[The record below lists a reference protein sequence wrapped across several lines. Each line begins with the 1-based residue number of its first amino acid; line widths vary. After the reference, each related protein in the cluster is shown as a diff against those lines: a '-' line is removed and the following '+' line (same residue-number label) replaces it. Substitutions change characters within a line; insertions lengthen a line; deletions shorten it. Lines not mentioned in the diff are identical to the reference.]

1 MLHGSRTYWD
11 RGCMGVLL
19 ILSESVVAPKTS
31 LKSKTG
37 YVDLISNSRHPVG
50 AAGYTVAS
58 YMIILFETRVGHTEM

>member
-1 MLHGSRTYWD
+1 
-11 RGCMGVLL
+11 MGVLL

-37 YVDLISNSRHPVG
+37 YVDLISNSRHTVG

-58 YMIILFETRVGHTEM
+58 YII